1 MTPRVLVAYA
11 TTNGSTREIAE
22 SIGATLRDHGLRAE
36 VQAASDADDPQPFDG
51 VVIGGAIYMGRWHR
65 DARRFLRRHR
75 RVLSTMPV
83 AMFGIGPTTI
93 DDKSVASSLGQLE
106 RALARVPEVPPVSVA
121 IFGGVIDP
129 ARLHFPFSGMAASDA
144 RDWDDITAW
153 AGEVA
158 GHVPHVTIPM

>member
-1 MTPRVLVAYA
+1 
-11 TTNGSTREIAE
+11 
-22 SIGATLRDHGLRAE
+22 
-36 VQAASDADDPQPFDG
+36 
-51 VVIGGAIYMGRWHR
+51 VVIGGAIYMWRWHR
-65 DARRFLRRHR
+65 DARRFLHRHR

-93 DDKSVASSLGQLE
+93 DDKSVASSLEQLE
-106 RALARVPEVPPVSVA
+106 RALARVPEVAPVSVV

-129 ARLHFPFSGMAASDA
+129 ARLHFPFSGMAPSDA

-158 GHVPHVTIPM
+158 GHVSPPRYASPGSCDGSSKSPQVGPVSDPAAVQTAPTAAVMAP